1 MTAPA
6 ENPEGAASPDSAGPE
21 LLGPR
26 ITAGLLGRLAAR
38 ATVAGRRDQV
48 PIEMPATGK
57 ILGHVPHGTGEDVAA
72 AAEVARGAQP
82 GWARVDV
89 ADRSRVL
96 LRFAELLLGR
106 QDEVLDLIQ
115 LENGKARR
123 HAFEEIIDVAQ
134 TSRYYARTAAR
145 YLRPQRRAGALP
157 GLTQTWEYH
166 HPKGVVGVIS
176 PWNYPLT
183 LGISDA
189 LPALVAGDA
198 VIAKP
203 DGQTP
208 YSALWAAELLAEAGL
223 PPGVLQVVTGSG
235 PELGGPLIEHCD
247 FLMFTGSTRV
257 GRIVAAQA
265 AGRLIE
271 YSMELGGKNAI
282 LVLADADLRRAVP
295 GAVRA
300 AFSSTGQLCISMER
314 MYVEDSVW
322 DAFVPRFA
330 KAARSLR
337 LGHSL
342 DYKPDM
348 GSLISAKQ
356 LDTVAGHVSD
366 AIGKGATLLAGGKA
380 RPNIGPYF
388 YEPTVLTDISPGMVL
403 YADETFGPVIS
414 LYRVSGAEEAIKR
427 ANDSCYG
434 LNFSVWTR
442 DARKGRQ
449 VASRLAAGTVNV
461 NEAYAAIWGSVDAPM
476 GGWKDSGV
484 GSRHGEHGIL
494 KYTNAQT
501 ISLQRLLPIA
511 PPGPTPPAIYA
522 KAMTVAMRA
531 LQRLPGRT

>member
-1 MTAPA
+1 MTAAESPA
-6 ENPEGAASPDSAGPE
+6 GAASPESAGPE
-21 LLGPR
+21 SLGPR
-26 ITAGLLGRLAAR
+26 VTAGLLGRLAAR
-38 ATVAGRRDQV
+38 AAVAGSRDQV

-57 ILGHVPHGTGEDVAA
+57 ILGHVPHGTAEDVAA
-72 AAEVARGAQP
+72 AAAAARGAQP
-82 GWARVDV
+82 GWARMDV
-89 ADRSRVL
+89 ADRSKVL
-96 LRFAELLLGR
+96 LRFAELLLSR

-115 LENGKARR
+115 LENGKARL
-123 HAFEEIIDVAQ
+123 HALEEVLDVAQ
-134 TSRYYARTAAR
+134 VSRYYARTAPR
-145 YLRPQRRAGALP
+145 YLRPRRRAGAFP
-157 GLTQTWEYH
+157 WLTQAWEHH

-183 LGISDA
+183 LGVSDA
-189 LPALVAGDA
+189 LPALVAGNA

-203 DGQTP
+203 DRQTP

-223 PPGVLQVVTGSG
+223 PPGVLQVVTGPG

-330 KAARSLR
+330 KAAGALR
-337 LGHSL
+337 LGQSL
-342 DYKPDM
+342 AYKPDM
-348 GSLISAKQ
+348 GSLISANQ
-356 LDTVAGHVSD
+356 LDTVARHVSD
-366 AIGKGATLLAGGKA
+366 AVGKGATLLAGGKA
-380 RPNIGPYF
+380 RPDIGPYF
-388 YEPTVLTDISPGMVL
+388 YEPTVLTDTSPGMDL

-414 LYRVSGAEEAIKR
+414 VYRVSDAEEAIKL
-427 ANDSCYG
+427 ANESCYG

-442 DARKGRQ
+442 DTSKGRQ
-449 VASRLAAGTVNV
+449 IACWLVAGSVNV
-461 NEAYAAIWGSVDAPM
+461 IEA
-476 GGWKDSGV
+476 
-484 GSRHGEHGIL
+484 
-494 KYTNAQT
+494 
-501 ISLQRLLPIA
+501 
-511 PPGPTPPAIYA
+511 
-522 KAMTVAMRA
+522 
-531 LQRLPGRT
+531 

>member
-1 MTAPA
+1 MTTSVEPSA
-6 ENPEGAASPDSAGPE
+6 SAGPG

-26 ITAGLLGRLAAR
+26 ITSRLLDRLAAR
-38 ATVAGRRDQV
+38 AVTAGPREPV
-48 PIEMPATGK
+48 PVEMPATGGV
-57 ILGHVPHGTGEDVAA
+57 LGHVPHGTPDDVAA
-72 AAEVARGAQP
+72 AADTARKAQP
-82 GWARVDV
+82 GWAQLPV
-89 ADRSRVL
+89 ADRSQVL
-96 LRFAELLLGR
+96 LRFAERLLGR

-134 TSRYYARTAAR
+134 VSRYYARTAAR
-145 YLRPQRRAGALP
+145 YLHSHRRAGAFP
-157 GLTQTWEYH
+157 ALTQTWEYH

-189 LPALVAGDA
+189 LPALVAGNA

-208 YSALWAAELLAEAGL
+208 YTALWAAELLEEAGL
-223 PPGVLQVVTGSG
+223 PPGVLQVVTGPG
-235 PELGGPLIEHCD
+235 PELGAPLIEHCD

-265 AGRLIE
+265 AERLTD

-282 LVLADADLRRAVP
+282 LILADADLGRAVP

-300 AFSSTGQLCISMER
+300 AFANTGQLCISMER
-314 MYVEDSVW
+314 MYVDAAIW
-322 DAFVPRFA
+322 DAFVPRFVRA
-330 KAARSLR
+330 TKALR

-342 DYKPDM
+342 AYKADI
-348 GSLISAKQ
+348 GSLVSAKQ
-356 LDTVAGHVSD
+356 LDTVVRHVSD
-366 AIGKGATLLAGGKA
+366 AVSKGVTMLAGGKA
-380 RPNIGPYF
+380 RPDIGPYF
-388 YEPTVLTDISPGMVL
+388 YEPTIVTDTSPDMIL
-403 YADETFGPVIS
+403 YAEETFGPVIS
-414 LYRVSGAEEAIKR
+414 LYRVNGAREAIEQ

-442 DARKGRQ
+442 DVRKGRQ
-449 VASRLAAGTVNV
+449 LASRLEAGSVNV
-461 NEAYAAIWGSVDAPM
+461 NEAYAATWGSVDAPM

-501 ISLQRLLPIA
+501 ISVQRLMPIA
-511 PPGPTPPAIYA
+511 PPGAMPSAMYA
-522 KAMTVAMRA
+522 RAMTVAMRT
-531 LQRLPGRT
+531 LQRLPGRK

>member
-1 MTAPA
+1 MVMTGQA
-6 ENPEGAASPDSAGPE
+6 ERQERAGQQV
-21 LLGPR
+21 LGPR
-26 ITAGLLGRLAAR
+26 ITAGRLDQLAAR
-38 ATVAGRRDQV
+38 AAVADRGDHAPV
-48 PIEMPATGK
+48 EMPSAGK
-57 ILGHVPHGTGEDVAA
+57 ILGHVPHGTAEDVAA
-72 AAEVARGAQP
+72 AAQTARGAQP
-82 GWARVDV
+82 GWARTDA
-89 ADRSRVL
+89 ADRSKVL
-96 LRFAELLLGR
+96 LRFAELLLSR

-134 TSRYYARTAAR
+134 TSRYYARTAPR
-145 YLRPQRRAGALP
+145 YLRPRRRAGALP
-157 GLTQTWEYH
+157 VLTQTWEYH

-189 LPALVAGDA
+189 LPALAAGNA

-257 GRIVAAQA
+257 GRMVAAQA

-300 AFSSTGQLCISMER
+300 AFSNTGQLCISMER
-314 MYVEDSVW
+314 MYVEDAVW

-330 KAARSLR
+330 KAASSLR
-337 LGHSL
+337 LGHAL
-342 DYKPDM
+342 GYGPDM
-348 GSLISAKQ
+348 GSLTSARQ
-356 LDTVAGHVSD
+356 LDTVARHVSE
-366 AIGKGATLLAGGKA
+366 AIGKGAELLAGGKA
-380 RPNIGPYF
+380 RPDIGPYF
-388 YEPTVLTDISPGMVL
+388 FEPTVLAGASPGMAL

-414 LYRVSGAEEAIKR
+414 VYRVSGAEEAIR
-427 ANDSCYG
+427 LANDSCYG

-442 DARKGRQ
+442 DTRKGRQ
-449 VASRLAAGTVNV
+449 IASRLEAGTVNV
-461 NEAYAAIWGSVDAPM
+461 NEAYAAAWGSVDAPM

-501 ISLQRLLPIA
+501 VAVQRLLPIA
-511 PPGPTPPAIYA
+511 PPGRTPPAVYA
-522 KAMTVAMRA
+522 KAMTAAMRA

>member
-1 MTAPA
+1 MTTSL
-6 ENPEGAASPDSAGPE
+6 ESQASIEPR

-26 ITAGLLGRLAAR
+26 ITRRLLDRLADR
-38 ATVAGRRDQV
+38 AVTAGPREQV
-48 PIEMPATGK
+48 PVEMPATGTV
-57 ILGHVPHGTGEDVAA
+57 LGYVPHGTADDVAA
-72 AAEVARGAQP
+72 AADAARRAQP
-82 GWARVDV
+82 DWQRLPATQ
-89 ADRSRVL
+89 RSKVL
-96 LRFAELLLGR
+96 LRFAELLLDR

-134 TSRYYARTAAR
+134 VSRYYARTAPR
-145 YLRPQRRAGALP
+145 YLHPHRRAGAFP
-157 GLTQTWEYH
+157 ALTRTWEYH

-189 LPALVAGDA
+189 LPALAAGNA
-198 VIAKP
+198 VLAKP
-203 DGQTP
+203 DSQTP
-208 YSALWAAELLAEAGL
+208 YTALWAAELLAEAGL

-235 PELGGPLIEHCD
+235 QELGTPVISRTD
-247 FLMFTGSTRV
+247 FVMFTGSTQV

-265 AGRLIE
+265 ASRLID

-282 LVLADADLRRAVP
+282 LILADADLGKTVP

-300 AFSSTGQLCISMER
+300 AFSNTGQLCISMER
-314 MYVEDSVW
+314 MYIDTAVW
-322 DAFVPRFA
+322 DEFVPRFV
-330 KAARSLR
+330 KATKALR

-342 DYKPDM
+342 DYKRDI
-348 GSLISAKQ
+348 GSLISARQ
-356 LDTVAGHVSD
+356 LDTVVRHVND
-366 AIGKGATLLAGGKA
+366 ATSKGATLLAGGKA
-380 RPNIGPYF
+380 RPDIGPYF
-388 YEPTVLTDISPGMVL
+388 YEPTVLTGASPEMTL

-442 DARKGRQ
+442 DAAKGRDI
-449 VASRLAAGTVNV
+449 ASRLQAGTVNV
-461 NEAYAAIWGSVDAPM
+461 NEAYAATWGSVDAPM

-494 KYTNAQT
+494 KYTDAQT
-501 ISLQRLLPIA
+501 VSVQRLLPIA
-511 PPGPTPPAIYA
+511 PTSFMPPAVYA
-522 KAMTVAMRA
+522 RAMTAAMRS
-531 LQRLPGRT
+531 LQRLPGRK

>member
-1 MTAPA
+1 MAMTAPA
-6 ENPEGAASPDSAGPE
+6 RSAASPGAAGPD

-26 ITAGLLGRLAAR
+26 ITAGLLGQLAAR
-38 ATVAGRRDQV
+38 AAVPGHRDQV
-48 PIEMPATGK
+48 AIEMPATGK
-57 ILGHVPHGTGEDVAA
+57 ILGHVPHGTAEDVAA
-72 AAEVARGAQP
+72 AAETARRAWP
-82 GWARVDV
+82 GWARTDV

-96 LRFAELLLGR
+96 LRFAERLLSR
-106 QDEVLDLIQ
+106 QDEGLDLIQ

-145 YLRPQRRAGALP
+145 YLRPRRRAGAIP
-157 GLTQTWEYH
+157 GLTRTWESH
-166 HPKGVVGVIS
+166 QPKGVVGVIS

-189 LPALVAGDA
+189 LPALMAGNA

-208 YSALWAAELLAEAGL
+208 YSALWAASLLAEAGL
-223 PPGVLQVVTGSG
+223 PPGVLQLVTGSG
-235 PELGGPLIEHCD
+235 PELGEPLIEHCD

-257 GRIVAAQA
+257 GRIVAGQA

-300 AFSSTGQLCISMER
+300 AFSSSGQLCISMER
-314 MYVEDSVW
+314 MYVQDSVW

-342 DYKPDM
+342 DYRPDM
-348 GSLISAKQ
+348 GSLISAQQ
-356 LDTVAGHVSD
+356 LGTVGRHVSD
-366 AIGKGATLLAGGKA
+366 ALGKGATLLAGGKA
-380 RPNIGPYF
+380 RPDIGPYF
-388 YEPTVLTDISPGMVL
+388 YEPTVLTGTVPGMTL
-403 YADETFGPVIS
+403 YAEETFGPVIS
-414 LYRVSGAEEAIKR
+414 LYRVSDAEEAIAR

-442 DARKGRQ
+442 DTRKGRQ
-449 VASRLAAGTVNV
+449 IASRLEAGTVNL
-461 NEAYAAIWGSVDAPM
+461 NEAYAATWGSVDAPM

-484 GSRHGEHGIL
+484 GSRHGEHGLL
-494 KYTNAQT
+494 KYTNTQT
-501 ISLQRLLPIA
+501 IALQQLLPIA
-511 PPGPTPPAIYA
+511 PPGATPPAVYA
-522 KAMTVAMRA
+522 KAMTAAMRA

>member
-1 MTAPA
+1 MTTSAD
-6 ENPEGAASPDSAGPE
+6 SPVCADPG

-26 ITAGLLGRLAAR
+26 ITGGMLGRLAAR
-38 ATVAGRRDQV
+38 AATAGPRDLV

-57 ILGHVPHGTGEDVAA
+57 ILGHVPHGTADDVTAA
-72 AAEVARGAQP
+72 AGLARRAQP
-82 GWARVDV
+82 GWARTPV
-89 ADRSRVL
+89 ADRSKVL

-106 QDEVLDLIQ
+106 QDEALDLIQ

-134 TSRYYARTAAR
+134 VSRYYARTAAG
-145 YLRPQRRAGALP
+145 YLHPHRRAGALP
-157 GLTQTWEYH
+157 GLTQTWECH
-166 HPKGVVGVIS
+166 RPKGVVGVLS

-189 LPALVAGDA
+189 LPALVAGNA

-203 DGQTP
+203 DSQTP
-208 YSALWAAELLAEAGL
+208 YSPLWAAELLAEAGL
-223 PPGVLQVVTGSG
+223 PSGVLQVVTGSG
-235 PELGGPLIEHCD
+235 PELGTPLIEQCD

-257 GRIVAAQA
+257 GRSVAARA
-265 AGRLIE
+265 AERLMD

-282 LVLADADLRRAVP
+282 LVLADADLGRTVP

-314 MYVEDSVW
+314 MYVDGTVW
-322 DAFVPRFA
+322 DEFVPRFV
-330 KAARSLR
+330 KATRSLR
-337 LGHSL
+337 LGHWL
-342 DYKPDM
+342 TYKADI

-356 LDTVAGHVSD
+356 LDTVARHVDD
-366 AIGKGATLLAGGKA
+366 AVSKGATVLAGGKA
-380 RPNIGPYF
+380 RPDIGPYF
-388 YEPTVLTDISPGMVL
+388 YEPTVLTDCSPDMTL

-414 LYRVSGAEEAIKR
+414 VYRVSGAEEAIAR

-449 VASRLAAGTVNV
+449 IASRLEAGTVNV
-461 NEAYAAIWGSVDAPM
+461 NEAYAATWGSADSPM

-501 ISLQRLLPIA
+501 ISLQRLMPIA
-511 PPGPTPPAIYA
+511 PPGAMPPAVYA
-522 KAMTVAMRA
+522 RAMTAAMRA
-531 LQRLPGRT
+531 LQWLPGRK

>member
-1 MTAPA
+1 MTAA
-6 ENPEGAASPDSAGPE
+6 ENPEGTASQESAEPE

-26 ITAGLLGRLAAR
+26 ITAGLLRRLAAR
-38 ATVAGRRDQV
+38 AAVADGRDQV

-57 ILGHVPHGTGEDVAA
+57 ILGRVPHGTAEDVAG
-72 AAEVARGAQP
+72 AAEAARGAQP
-82 GWARVDV
+82 GWARMDV
-89 ADRSRVL
+89 ADRAKVL

-134 TSRYYARTAAR
+134 TSRYYARTAPR

-157 GLTQTWEYH
+157 GLTRTWEYH

-176 PWNYPLT
+176 PWTYPLT

-189 LPALVAGDA
+189 LPALAAGNA

-223 PPGVLQVVTGSG
+223 PPGVLQMVTGPG
-235 PELGGPLIEHCD
+235 PELGEPLIEHCD
-247 FLMFTGSTRV
+247 FLMFTGSTRI
-257 GRIVAAQA
+257 GRVVAAQA

-282 LVLADADLRRAVP
+282 LVLADADLRRTVP

-314 MYVEDSVW
+314 MYIEDSVW

-356 LDTVAGHVSD
+356 LDTVARHVSD
-366 AIGKGATLLAGGKA
+366 AVGKGAQLLAGGKA
-380 RPNIGPYF
+380 RPDIGPYF
-388 YEPTVLTDISPGMVL
+388 YEPTVLTDASPGMAV

-414 LYRVSGAEEAIKR
+414 LYRVSGAEEAIKL

-442 DARKGRQ
+442 DARKVRQ
-449 VASRLAAGTVNV
+449 IASRLEAGTVNV
-461 NEAYAAIWGSVDAPM
+461 NEAYAAAWGSVDAPM

-501 ISLQRLLPIA
+501 VALQRLLPIA
-511 PPGPTPPAIYA
+511 PPGPMPPATYA
-522 KAMTVAMRA
+522 KVMTAGMRA